1 MCFSASAYFCL
12 TSEIKQIAVE
22 KIFLIITIWLATLK
36 HDETVL
42 YLVRETKETKDFEKL
57 CNAEADKIC
66 CGRKHFEKFDV
77 NYDVYDIIFDVL
89 LIVPNKKLVRKHL
102 L

>member
-1 MCFSASAYFCL
+1 M
-12 TSEIKQIAVE
+12 
-22 KIFLIITIWLATLK
+22 IITIWLAILK

-42 YLVRETKETKDFEKL
+42 YLVRETKGAKDFENL
-57 CNAEADKIC
+57 RNTETDQIF
-66 CGRKHFEKFDV
+66 CGRKHFEKLDV

-89 LIVPNKKLVRKHL
+89 LIVPNKKLVQKHL

>member
-1 MCFSASAYFCL
+1 
-12 TSEIKQIAVE
+12 
-22 KIFLIITIWLATLK
+22 LIITIWLAILK

-42 YLVRETKETKDFEKL
+42 YLVRETKGAKDFENL
-57 CNAEADKIC
+57 RNTETDQIF
-66 CGRKHFEKFDV
+66 CGRKHFEKLDV

-89 LIVPNKKLVRKHL
+89 LIVPNKKLVQKHL

>member
-1 MCFSASAYFCL
+1 
-12 TSEIKQIAVE
+12 
-22 KIFLIITIWLATLK
+22 LAILK

-42 YLVRETKETKDFEKL
+42 CLVIETKGTKDFEKL

-66 CGRKHFEKFDV
+66 CGRKQLEKFDV

-89 LIVPNKKLVRKHL
+89 LIVPNKKLVQKHL

>member
-1 MCFSASAYFCL
+1 M
-12 TSEIKQIAVE
+12 
-22 KIFLIITIWLATLK
+22 IITIWLAILK

-42 YLVRETKETKDFEKL
+42 YLVRETKGDKDFENL
-57 CNAEADKIC
+57 RNTETDQIF
-66 CGRKHFEKFDV
+66 CGRKHFEKLDV

-89 LIVPNKKLVRKHL
+89 LIVPNKKLVQKHL